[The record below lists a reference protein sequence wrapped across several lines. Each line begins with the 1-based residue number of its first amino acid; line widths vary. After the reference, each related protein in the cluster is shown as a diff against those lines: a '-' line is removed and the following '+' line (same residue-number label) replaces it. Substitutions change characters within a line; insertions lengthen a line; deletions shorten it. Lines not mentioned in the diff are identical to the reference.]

1 MCCSSS
7 TQIPAQLGCRSL
19 ANVRVRMLPPA
30 KHHGSG
36 SRARLNGAWM
46 RLCQRRALMLAK
58 ATGGHHVKRPAQI
71 PGVRMAGIS
80 KLSGFSRR
88 LMAPPRL
95 DRVAAA
101 CVASW

>member
-36 SRARLNGAWM
+36 SRARLNGAWP

-58 ATGGHHVKRPAQI
+58 ATGGLASAAEGELQRCA
-71 PGVRMAGIS
+71 MAG
-80 KLSGFSRR
+80 
-88 LMAPPRL
+88 PPG
-95 DRVAAA
+95 
-101 CVASW
+101 

>member
-58 ATGGHHVKRPAQI
+58 ATGGLASAAEGELQRCA
-71 PGVRMAGIS
+71 MAG
-80 KLSGFSRR
+80 
-88 LMAPPRL
+88 PPG
-95 DRVAAA
+95 
-101 CVASW
+101 